1 MAEKGDE
8 RHHTNPS
15 LRETLVST
23 EGAQRQ
29 KEPDP
34 LSWNRSRRMSSPGSS
49 SRFIIFFYGF
59 MLCVVCSTLMT
70 HMKH

>member
-1 MAEKGDE
+1 MAEKGDK
-8 RHHTNPS
+8 RQHTNPS

-49 SRFIIFFYGF
+49 SRFIIFF
-59 MLCVVCSTLMT
+59 MLLGCVWYALP
-70 HMKH
+70 